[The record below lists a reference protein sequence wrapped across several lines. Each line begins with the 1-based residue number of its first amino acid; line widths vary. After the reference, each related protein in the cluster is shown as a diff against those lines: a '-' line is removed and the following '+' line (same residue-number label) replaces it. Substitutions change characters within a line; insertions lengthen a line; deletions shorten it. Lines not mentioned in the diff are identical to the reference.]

1 MSSNSAFQGIFAP
14 KNQIA
19 VPKSTYKLKFLRQK
33 LHKHPLFDVKN
44 AHFSKSAFIR
54 LQITIFSNSALD
66 QSANIL
72 QYFCILNSM
81 KERIQKIYQD
91 VLVYLKS
98 LNWIVLLGI
107 AAFSIALA
115 IINNIR
121 VDDAK
126 SVDWIGSQEILENPA
141 DIL

>member
-1 MSSNSAFQGIFAP
+1 
-14 KNQIA
+14 
-19 VPKSTYKLKFLRQK
+19 
-33 LHKHPLFDVKN
+33 
-44 AHFSKSAFIR
+44 
-54 LQITIFSNSALD
+54 
-66 QSANIL
+66 
-72 QYFCILNSM
+72 M

-126 SVDWIGSQEILENPA
+126 SVDWIGTQDVLEKPA
-141 DIL
+141 DVL

>member
-1 MSSNSAFQGIFAP
+1 
-14 KNQIA
+14 
-19 VPKSTYKLKFLRQK
+19 
-33 LHKHPLFDVKN
+33 
-44 AHFSKSAFIR
+44 
-54 LQITIFSNSALD
+54 
-66 QSANIL
+66 
-72 QYFCILNSM
+72 M

-91 VLVYLKS
+91 ALVYLKS

-126 SVDWIGSQEILENPA
+126 SVDWIGTQDVLEKPA
-141 DIL
+141 DVL

>member
-1 MSSNSAFQGIFAP
+1 
-14 KNQIA
+14 
-19 VPKSTYKLKFLRQK
+19 
-33 LHKHPLFDVKN
+33 
-44 AHFSKSAFIR
+44 
-54 LQITIFSNSALD
+54 
-66 QSANIL
+66 
-72 QYFCILNSM
+72 M
-81 KERIQKIYQD
+81 KEFIQKIKTD
-91 VLVYLKS
+91 AHAYLIS

-126 SVDWIGSQEILENPA
+126 SVDWIGSQEILEKPA

>member
-1 MSSNSAFQGIFAP
+1 
-14 KNQIA
+14 
-19 VPKSTYKLKFLRQK
+19 
-33 LHKHPLFDVKN
+33 
-44 AHFSKSAFIR
+44 
-54 LQITIFSNSALD
+54 
-66 QSANIL
+66 
-72 QYFCILNSM
+72 M

-126 SVDWIGSQEILENPA
+126 SVDWIGTQDVLEKPA

>member
-1 MSSNSAFQGIFAP
+1 
-14 KNQIA
+14 
-19 VPKSTYKLKFLRQK
+19 
-33 LHKHPLFDVKN
+33 
-44 AHFSKSAFIR
+44 
-54 LQITIFSNSALD
+54 
-66 QSANIL
+66 
-72 QYFCILNSM
+72 M
-81 KERIQKIYQD
+81 KEFIQKIKTD
-91 VLVYLKS
+91 ALAYLNS

-126 SVDWIGSQEILENPA
+126 SVDWIGSQEILEKPA

>member
-1 MSSNSAFQGIFAP
+1 
-14 KNQIA
+14 
-19 VPKSTYKLKFLRQK
+19 
-33 LHKHPLFDVKN
+33 
-44 AHFSKSAFIR
+44 
-54 LQITIFSNSALD
+54 
-66 QSANIL
+66 
-72 QYFCILNSM
+72 M
-81 KERIQKIYQD
+81 KEVIQKIKKET
-91 VLVYLKS
+91 LTYLKS

-126 SVDWIGSQEILENPA
+126 SVDWIGSQEILEKPA

>member
-1 MSSNSAFQGIFAP
+1 
-14 KNQIA
+14 
-19 VPKSTYKLKFLRQK
+19 
-33 LHKHPLFDVKN
+33 
-44 AHFSKSAFIR
+44 
-54 LQITIFSNSALD
+54 
-66 QSANIL
+66 
-72 QYFCILNSM
+72 M

-126 SVDWIGSQEILENPA
+126 SVNWIGTQDVLEKPA
-141 DIL
+141 DVL